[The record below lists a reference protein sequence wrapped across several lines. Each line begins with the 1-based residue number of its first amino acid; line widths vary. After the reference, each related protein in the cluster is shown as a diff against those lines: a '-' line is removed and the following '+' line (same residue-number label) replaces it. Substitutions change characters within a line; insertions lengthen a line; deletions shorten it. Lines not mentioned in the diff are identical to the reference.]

1 MVSSSR
7 RRGAS
12 SVSSLYRVL
21 VLVVAVGILLSAA
34 GAEGAQDA
42 TKGSH
47 DDLLHFPGRIRSP
60 NRGEPKDPNRTIP
73 LTITNKCD
81 STIWPGIATQAGRG
95 PGTGGFELAQGKS
108 KDLWVSWD
116 WQGRVWGRTN
126 CTVNGDSCSCKT
138 GDCFGMLDCEASVS
152 ALCGN
157 KNRIILTAKRVQR
170 QQHSLNSHWLVV
182 CMGSRLSTISL
193 WLMATI
199 SRWASTTYPPRTQH
213 SFRRI

>member
-1 MVSSSR
+1 MVFLSR

-12 SVSSLYRVL
+12 SVSLFFRVL
-21 VLVVAVGILLSAA
+21 VTAVAVGCLLSAA

-95 PGTGGFELAQGKS
+95 PGIGGFELAQGKS

-152 ALCGN
+152 GQCGN
-157 KNRIILTAKRVQR
+157 KSCIILTTNRVPR
-170 QQHSLNSHWLVV
+170 QQHLQSSHWPVV
-182 CMGSRLSTISL
+182 YMGSRLSTTSL
-193 WLMATI
+193 WLMAII
-199 SRWASTTYPPRTQH
+199 SRWVSTTYLPRTQH